1 MAEDVAT
8 KDESEI
14 ERKSSLKNKVSFD
27 QNEASKAPK
36 ERISFEKPAD
46 LFVTAAPTETDTVT
60 AETKD
65 EQLPEASAQPVVETK
80 PEPKVDASN
89 TGTAKRKSKKKREE
103 VGLST
108 SMSLLIFA
116 WIYFSIVYVFID

>member
-1 MAEDVAT
+1 MEEAAAKE
-8 KDESEI
+8 EPEI

-27 QNEASKAPK
+27 QNEASKTPK

-46 LFVTAAPTETDTVT
+46 LFVTAAPAEDSVTETK
-60 AETKD
+60 AE
-65 EQLPEASAQPVVETK
+65 QPEASAQPVVETK
-80 PEPKVDASN
+80 PEPKADASN

-108 SMSLLIFA
+108 SMSLIFA
-116 WIYFSIVYVFID
+116 WIIFQSYIYI